1 MLTKK
6 FALAAASAM
15 LADDSRVCGTSCFRS
30 TKVDCDAV
38 MNELNSGKK
47 AKEVATDLNISTSSV
62 YRCKRHAKE
71 AAKAANKSSMQAK
84 TGKEAPAAPL
94 GNVSSFACDGSAG
107 SSSFSE
113 VGITLTM
120 RREPSRLA
128 THRAASTNSTTFI
141 AMPKCELCELRDY
154 TQRYADFVHPFKFT
168 ILDCDSCD
176 TPMAVLGD
184 HRAVPT
190 DDERAFMIEALSLVA
205 RAKYGADKF
214 GIDDVMRQIPDHCH
228 MHARPIRRWQ
238 Y

>member
-1 MLTKK
+1 LLHDASRAIAARDASC
-6 FALAAASAM
+6 ALDESA
-15 LADDSRVCGTSCFRS
+15 
-30 TKVDCDAV
+30 
-38 MNELNSGKK
+38 
-47 AKEVATDLNISTSSV
+47 
-62 YRCKRHAKE
+62 
-71 AAKAANKSSMQAK
+71 
-84 TGKEAPAAPL
+84 
-94 GNVSSFACDGSAG
+94 
-107 SSSFSE
+107 
-113 VGITLTM
+113 
-120 RREPSRLA
+120 
-128 THRAASTNSTTFI
+128 TTFTK
-141 AMPKCELCELRDY
+141 MPKCELCELRDY

-176 TPMAVLGD
+176 TPMAVLGE

>member
-1 MLTKK
+1 MRL
-6 FALAAASAM
+6 LAASAM
-15 LADDSRVCGTSCFRS
+15 LVTTVAFATSARTAFAA

-47 AKEVATDLNISTSSV
+47 AKEIATDLSISTSSV
-62 YRCKRHAKE
+62 YRCKRHAKA
-71 AAKAANKSSMQAK
+71 AAKAATKSSMQAQI
-84 TGKEAPAAPL
+84 GKEPPI
-94 GNVSSFACDGSAG
+94 GRDGSSFACDGGARG
-107 SSSFSE
+107 GCFSE
-113 VGITLTM
+113 VGICISM
-120 RREPSRLA
+120 RREPSWLA
-128 THRAASTNSTTFI
+128 TRRAARESATALI

-190 DDERAFMIEALSLVA
+190 DEERAFMIEALSLVA